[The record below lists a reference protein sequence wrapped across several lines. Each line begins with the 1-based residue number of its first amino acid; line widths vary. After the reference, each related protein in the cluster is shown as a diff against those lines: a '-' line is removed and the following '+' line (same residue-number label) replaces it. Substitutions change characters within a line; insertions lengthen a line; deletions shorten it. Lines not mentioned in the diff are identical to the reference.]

1 MRPLQHLFD
10 RLTLTSQVL
19 VAGLTCSTVAAGA
32 STYWLQAQPNAAWAA
47 LGGGALSAAAASLLA
62 RRVTVSIRSIAAAAR
77 VLARDDAPEDATL
90 PYKSATGELHDAT
103 LALRRA
109 VELARQQRLA
119 LTTRNAALGVKLQT
133 RTQELTSLQDLSI
146 NLAEHNDIASL
157 VAQALGALQQ
167 SMHFASASVWSRVGM
182 QAKAPVVL
190 MGYRSPETPLAGVQL
205 SDLTGLRLSRAN
217 LQRYEQIE
225 RDAQPIIENSPRQG
239 LLNWL
244 WAMVT
249 DDARTSELYRSTQS
263 CMAVPLKVRDRALG
277 VLRVDHGEPEYFD
290 RERSRLLGAV
300 GSQTALAMRH
310 AHLLAQ
316 ERDMAVVAER
326 NRIARELHDA
336 VSQTLFAA
344 NLLAGTLARAPAVDQ
359 TTRQQAITLERLN
372 RSALAE
378 MRMLLFELRPDALA
392 DARLSEL
399 LQHAVQALSGRGN
412 IEITTDLC
420 AQGGP
425 PTAQRV
431 QLYRVAQAALS
442 NIARHS
448 GARHVHV
455 SWSVPHPG
463 FGVLRIT
470 DDGRGFDAELPR
482 EGHLGVDNIRDRA
495 NELGANLV
503 FNTAPGKGTEIEL
516 ELTWSEGK

>member
-10 RLTLTSQVL
+10 RLTLTTQMLAS
-19 VAGLTCSTVAAGA
+19 GLTFSAAAAGA
-32 STYWLQAQPNAAWAA
+32 SWATWPDQPHSAWGV
-47 LGGGALSAAAASLLA
+47 LGGGALVTAMGALLA
-62 RRVTVSIRSIAAAAR
+62 RRVTLSVQSLAQAAR
-77 VLARDDAPEDATL
+77 VLAREDAPEDATL
-90 PYKSATGELHDAT
+90 PYKSATAELHDAT

-109 VELARQQRLA
+109 VDLARQQRLA
-119 LTTRNAALGVKLQT
+119 LTARNAALGVKLQT

-146 NLAEHNDIASL
+146 GLAHHNDVASL
-157 VAQALGALQQ
+157 VAEALGALQQ
-167 SMHFASASVWSRVGM
+167 TMNFASASVWSRVGM

-190 MGYRSPETPLAGVQL
+190 MGYRSQETPLAGVQL
-205 SDLTGLRLSRAN
+205 ADLTGLRLSRAN

-225 RDAQPIIENSPRQG
+225 RDALPIIENSPRQG

-249 DDARTSELYRSTQS
+249 DDARTSELYRSTKS
-263 CMAVPLKVRDRALG
+263 WMAVPLKVRERVLG
-277 VLRVDHGEPEYFD
+277 VLRVDHGEPDYFD
-290 RERSRLLGAV
+290 RERTRLLGAV

-310 AHLLAQ
+310 AHLLAE
-316 ERDMAVVAER
+316 ERDVAVVAER

-344 NLLAGTLARAPAVDQ
+344 NLVAGTLARAAAVDDA
-359 TTRQQAITLERLN
+359 TRQQAITLERLN

-399 LQHAVQALSGRGN
+399 LQHAVEALAGRGD
-412 IEITTDLC
+412 IDISTDL
-420 AQGGP
+420 ASDGGP

-431 QLYRVAQAALS
+431 QLYRIAQAALS

-448 GARHVHV
+448 GALHVHV
-455 SWSVPHPG
+455 SWAVPRPG
-463 FGVLRIT
+463 YGVLRIA
-470 DDGRGFDAELPR
+470 DDGRGFDAALPR
-482 EGHLGVDNIRDRA
+482 EGHFGVDNIQDRA
-495 NELGANLV
+495 AELGATLA
-503 FNTAPGKGTEIEL
+503 FNTAPGQGTEIKL
-516 ELTWSEGK
+516 ELTWS

>member
-1 MRPLQHLFD
+1 VLASGMVCSLLAAVATWA
-10 RLTLTSQVL
+10 TLKD
-19 VAGLTCSTVAAGA
+19 
-32 STYWLQAQPNAAWAA
+32 QPNLHWAT
-47 LGGGALSAAAASLLA
+47 LGGGALSTLVASLLA
-62 RRVTVSIRSIAAAAR
+62 RRVTVSTQSIAAAAR
-77 VLARDDAPEDATL
+77 ALVREDAPEDANL

-109 VELARQQRLA
+109 VDLARQQRLA
-119 LTTRNAALGVKLQT
+119 LTARNAALGVKLQT

-146 NLAEHNDIASL
+146 GLAEHSDLSAL
-157 VAQALGALQQ
+157 VGEALGALQQ
-167 SMHFASASVWSRVGM
+167 TMNFASASVWSRVGM

-190 MGYRSPETPLAGVQL
+190 MGYRSQATPLAGVQL
-205 SDLTGLRLSRAN
+205 ADLTGLRLSRAN
-217 LQRYEQIE
+217 LHRYEQIE
-225 RDAQPIIENSPRQG
+225 RDTQAIVENSPRQG

-249 DDARTSELYRSTQS
+249 DDARTSELYRSTKS
-263 CMAVPLKVRDRALG
+263 WMAVPLKVRDRVLG
-277 VLRVDHGEPEYFD
+277 VLRVDHGEPDFFSA
-290 RERSRLLGAV
+290 ERTRLLGAV

-310 AHLLAQ
+310 AHLLAE
-316 ERDMAVVAER
+316 ERDVAVVAER

-344 NLLAGTLARAPAVDQ
+344 NLVAGTLARAPAVDDA
-359 TTRQQAITLERLN
+359 TRQQALTLERLN

-399 LQHAVQALSGRGN
+399 LQHAVEALNGRGN
-412 IEITTDLC
+412 IEITTDLASDVGL
-420 AQGGP
+420 AQGP

-442 NIARHS
+442 NIGRHS
-448 GARHVHV
+448 GAHHVHV
-455 SWSVPHPG
+455 SWTVPHPG
-463 FGVLRIT
+463 FGVLRIA

-482 EGHLGVDNIRDRA
+482 EGHFGVDNIRDRA
-495 NELGANLV
+495 NELGATLQ
-503 FNTAPGKGTEIEL
+503 FNTAPGQGTEIKL
-516 ELTWSEGK
+516 ELNWS